1 IDAEL
6 NIGVISSHMQLSKGI
21 LRDAGR
27 LEYHLVQASI
37 RALGQ
42 LLNSL
47 LAECVFASAGI
58 RRQRVARLVEPGRC
72 DCEADRWLAFHRERH
87 RRGAACRGRDY
98 GGRGVVLPA
107 PRAAAPTAPAALA
120 VAPDV
125 TRSALGVC

>member
-72 DCEADRWLAFHRERH
+72 DCEADRLLGFHRERH
-87 RRGAACRGRDY
+87 RR
-98 GGRGVVLPA
+98 V
-107 PRAAAPTAPAALA
+107 APAAA
-120 VAPDV
+120 AAEGGCPPDSPLSRPP
-125 TRSALGVC
+125 TAHSRRPSPPCNILPLTPP